1 MPPGSTLT
9 AGTAQLFHGENDAA
23 QKAKAP
29 RMPSQMPA
37 GRPGTV
43 EEIAQAVLFLVAP
56 ETSAIPG
63 QILSVDGGWSA
74 GGFLR
79 DL

>member
-1 MPPGSTLT
+1 
-9 AGTAQLFHGENDAA
+9 
-23 QKAKAP
+23 
-29 RMPSQMPA
+29 MPSRVPA

-43 EEIAQAVLFLVAP
+43 EEIAQAALFLVAT
-56 ETSAIPG
+56 ETSAITG